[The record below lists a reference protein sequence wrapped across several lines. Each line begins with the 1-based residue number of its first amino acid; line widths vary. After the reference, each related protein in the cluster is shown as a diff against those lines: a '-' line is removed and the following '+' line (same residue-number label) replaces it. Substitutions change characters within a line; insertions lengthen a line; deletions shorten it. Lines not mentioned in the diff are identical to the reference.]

1 MNPESLIYAHTQV
14 QLKHACTGVLDN
26 DLLPPACCTMHHSFH
41 LGTKGSRRNLSGERK
56 CHQAAV
62 APASELGVALE
73 QESAGLE
80 HEI

>member
-1 MNPESLIYAHTQV
+1 MNPESLKYMHTRV

-26 DLLPPACCTMHHSFH
+26 DLLTPACCTMHHSFH
-41 LGTKGSRRNLSGERK
+41 LGTMGSRRNLSGERK

-62 APASELGVALE
+62 APALELGAALE
-73 QESAGLE
+73 QELAGLE